1 MFHSRR
7 AREMH
12 CVTIMKTNLFFFSCD
27 PQEVTAPA
35 PNGVSGEGNLAT
47 MQNRIEFAVTS
58 R

>member
-1 MFHSRR
+1 
-7 AREMH
+7 MH